1 MIPIGATVESRPHP
15 RALRSGAIF
24 FVLLY
29 LLAAVRGLVP
39 GLCLNLRAAEFYT
52 GETCIESAP
61 SACCS
66 ALSEEEGGPGSAPA
80 APERCPFCRLA
91 LGLTESPQFV
101 HFDPLPA
108 PRHNVAFPPAADA
121 APRDAGHAC
130 SGRAPPVPLTA

>member
-1 MIPIGATVESRPHP
+1 MIPVGDKVESRKRS

-39 GLCLNLRAAEFYT
+39 GLCLNLRAAEFYA

-91 LGLTESPQFV
+91 LGLTESPCFV
-101 HFDPLPA
+101 HFDPLAA
-108 PRHNVAFPPAADA
+108 PLHDAAFPPYADA
-121 APRDAGHAC
+121 APRAAGHAC
-130 SGRAPPVPLTA
+130 SGRAPPVPFTV